1 MKMKVLSLLL
11 CGLLACSTLTA
22 CGGSDN
28 SAKTEV
34 GTAVEKVSEED
45 DSSNQGKT
53 SATIL
58 DSVKYVCNDDDHEM
72 MESAKAYLANKGIT
86 YQDDGSRMVSTLSD
100 DFLGYR
106 AYYGWDYDDY
116 FIYLTFD
123 SEDEL
128 KQAVS
133 DVRDYLSSR
142 ADPDFEGTD
151 FCKAVEEEPS
161 RWEKILDWYENGEVF
176 CTDYSQDDEI
186 IYIEAISFDVIG
198 GLSRLRTE
206 TEAEYILGDC
216 ESYIV
221 IMVAGRPFGINTDF
235 GVTTDDGKV
244 TADTAEAMNNVN
256 EQLQSSDVADWKQTY
271 ADYFLN
277 YSDYEINGYDIYDVN
292 NDGIPEI
299 FGSSG
304 GMYPYLFYINASGEV
319 EELGLGKYP
328 SILDSGRIS
337 SESIVAGDQHDSV
350 YLYNDATKKFE
361 LIFEGYVK
369 DCNLE
374 TATYFISEEQCDA
387 DEYNRQFKE
396 AADGEAIY
404 CPVGHTSGG
413 VVEIADAILSY

>member
-1 MKMKVLSLLL
+1 MKRKVLSLLL
-11 CGLLACSTLTA
+11 CGVMACSMLTA
-22 CGGSDN
+22 CGKSDDL
-28 SAKTEV
+28 AETE
-34 GTAVEKVSEED
+34 TNAIAEKVSEED

-58 DSVKYVCNDDDHEM
+58 DSVKYVCNDDDLEM

-86 YQDDGSRMVSTLSD
+86 YQDDGSGMVSTLSD

-116 FIYLTFD
+116 SIYLTFD

-151 FCKAVEEEPS
+151 FCKVVEEKSS
-161 RWEKILDWYENGEVF
+161 RWGAILAWYENGEVF
-176 CTDYSQDDEI
+176 CTDYSQDDEK

-206 TEAEYILGDC
+206 NEAEYILGDC
-216 ESYIV
+216 ESYIE

-235 GVTTDDGKV
+235 SAMTDDGKFK
-244 TADTAEAMNNVN
+244 AAAAEAMNNVN
-256 EQLQSSDVADWKQTY
+256 EQLPSSDVTDWKQTY

-277 YSDYEINGYDIYDVN
+277 YSGSEINGYDIYDVN

-304 GMYPYLFYINASGEV
+304 GIYPYLFYINASGEV
-319 EELGLGKYP
+319 EELGLGAHA

-337 SESIVAGDQHDSV
+337 SESTVAREQYDRV

-361 LIFEGYVK
+361 LIFDGDVK
-369 DCNLE
+369 DFYLE
-374 TATYFISEEQCDA
+374 TATYFIGEEQCEA
-387 DEYNRQFKE
+387 DEYNRRFKE

-404 CPVGHTSGG
+404 SPDGQTSGG
-413 VVEIADAILSY
+413 VVEITDAILSY

>member
-1 MKMKVLSLLL
+1 
-11 CGLLACSTLTA
+11 
-22 CGGSDN
+22 
-28 SAKTEV
+28 
-34 GTAVEKVSEED
+34 
-45 DSSNQGKT
+45 
-53 SATIL
+53 
-58 DSVKYVCNDDDHEM
+58 
-72 MESAKAYLANKGIT
+72 
-86 YQDDGSRMVSTLSD
+86 MVSTLSD

-176 CTDYSQDDEI
+176 CTDYSQDDEK
-186 IYIEAISFDVIG
+186 IYIEAISFDVKG

-244 TADTAEAMNNVN
+244 TADIAEDTTSDMPQSTA
-256 EQLQSSDVADWKQTY
+256 SDDH
-271 ADYFLN
+271 DYRISMDN
-277 YSDYEINGYDIYDVN
+277 IDYLEFGKDGYLTLRASCNIYDDYTRDPASSADNFSYEVASDCTTVYYGDTIPDADSFIKGVIEDWAFIQDAKN
-292 NDGIPEI
+292 NNRDT
-299 FGSSG
+299 
-304 GMYPYLFYINASGEV
+304 
-319 EELGLGKYP
+319 
-328 SILDSGRIS
+328 
-337 SESIVAGDQHDSV
+337 GDVDTLQV
-350 YLYNDATKKFE
+350 
-361 LIFEGYVK
+361 
-369 DCNLE
+369 
-374 TATYFISEEQCDA
+374 FIS
-387 DEYNRQFKE
+387 
-396 AADGEAIY
+396 DGKITYMEVISNY
-404 CPVGHTSGG
+404 
-413 VVEIADAILSY
+413 